1 MFQQEEVDEGDER
14 LAVDPW
20 KGQIFPPSGFKET
33 KDMSSPPD
41 ENLQI
46 EWAFGYRAFDCR
58 QNLKYTA
65 KPDVIVYNT
74 AALGVALNKK
84 TNTQMFFNQHDD
96 DIVSLDIHP
105 NGDLVA
111 TG

>member
-46 EWAFGYRAFDCR
+46 E
-58 QNLKYTA
+58 
-65 KPDVIVYNT
+65 
-74 AALGVALNKK
+74 
-84 TNTQMFFNQHDD
+84 
-96 DIVSLDIHP
+96 
-105 NGDLVA
+105 
-111 TG
+111 